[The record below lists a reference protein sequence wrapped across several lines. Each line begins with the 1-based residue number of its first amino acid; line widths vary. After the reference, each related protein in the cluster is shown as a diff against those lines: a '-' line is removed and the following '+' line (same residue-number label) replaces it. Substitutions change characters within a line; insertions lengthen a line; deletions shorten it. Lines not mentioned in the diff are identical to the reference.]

1 MATVLA
7 TLRVNDPIGLH
18 SRPAGLIVKYINDQ
32 GVSARIGKTGEELV
46 PANSPLRLMALKAK
60 SGDELLL
67 EINTDDHELADRVA
81 RELQLILDGN
91 Q

>member
-1 MATVLA
+1 MAPVLR

-18 SRPAGLIVKYINDQ
+18 SRPAGLIVKFINDLSL
-32 GVSARIGKTGEELV
+32 SARIGRSGQELV

-60 SGDELLL
+60 SGDELVL
-67 EINTDDHELADRVA
+67 EIDTEDLDLAEEVGLK
-81 RELQLILDGN
+81 LQLILDGN

>member
-1 MATVLA
+1 MATVLR

-18 SRPAGLIVKYINDQ
+18 SRPAGLIVKFINDHSL
-32 GVSARIGKTGEELV
+32 SARIGRSAQDMA

-60 SGDELLL
+60 SGDELVL
-67 EINTDDHELADRVA
+67 ELDTEDENLADSVA
-81 RELQLILDGN
+81 RQLQLILGGN

>member
-67 EINTDDHELADRVA
+67 EINTDDHEVADRVS

>member
-1 MATVLA
+1 MAPVLA

-18 SRPAGLIVKYINDQ
+18 SRPAGLIVKFINEHSL
-32 GVSARIGKTGEELV
+32 SARIGKVGQDLV

-60 SGDELLL
+60 SGDQLLL
-67 EINTDDHELADRVA
+67 EIDTDDKELAYRVA
-81 RELQLILDGN
+81 AELQLILDGN